1 MMPGARHRTVTRV
14 SGLNPARSSQRPMSR
29 IFGLI
34 VPFQTSPP
42 ASIFKVRTDGAS
54 SLAGIVDVVFM
65 AMLLSSGFLVGGE
78 IAPVFLAGVNGGGL
92 VTKQAARVLPRL
104 AFPVPMKA
112 KF

>member
-1 MMPGARHRTVTRV
+1 M
-14 SGLNPARSSQRPMSR
+14 
-29 IFGLI
+29 I
-34 VPFQTSPP
+34 VPFQASPP
-42 ASIFKVRTDGAS
+42 ASIFKVRTDGVI

-78 IAPVFLAGVNGGGL
+78 IAAVFLARVKRRGL

-104 AFPVPMKA
+104 AFVVPMKA